1 MVLRRQNAAAA
12 VADDG
17 QNVCAVLRDRLLQ
30 RTCAL
35 LLQLPQQFLFVQAA
49 FLLCI
54 VFSILTSIMS
64 GFWPVLLQ
72 PHGNFPLFPRCSCF
86 FCLRLV

>member
-30 RTCAL
+30 RTRAL
-35 LLQLPQQFLFVQAA
+35 LLQLPQQFLSSKPHSSFA
-49 FLLCI
+49 LC
-54 VFSILTSIMS
+54 SAY
-64 GFWPVLLQ
+64 
-72 PHGNFPLFPRCSCF
+72 
-86 FCLRLV
+86 